1 MQYASFAHQELF
13 TLISE
18 KAACKSKKKKEEYS
32 EATVNTPECE
42 KKPESKEKDM
52 RGYYAK
58 INVIKNKIRA
68 QGVKNAMVLADPD
81 DVEKTWDKDKKK
93 DDTVDEDVI
102 KMSRPKTGVTV
113 RTRKKPPRNK
123 EWK

>member
-1 MQYASFAHQELF
+1 
-13 TLISE
+13 
-18 KAACKSKKKKEEYS
+18 
-32 EATVNTPECE
+32 
-42 KKPESKEKDM
+42 M

-93 DDTVDEDVI
+93 DDDE
-102 KMSRPKTGVTV
+102 K
-113 RTRKKPPRNK
+113 
-123 EWK
+123 

>member
-1 MQYASFAHQELF
+1 
-13 TLISE
+13 
-18 KAACKSKKKKEEYS
+18 
-32 EATVNTPECE
+32 
-42 KKPESKEKDM
+42 M

-81 DVEKTWDKDKKK
+81 EVEKIWDKDKKK

-102 KMSRPKTGVTV
+102 KMSRPKTGATV
-113 RTRKKPPRNK
+113 RKTRKKPPRNK
-123 EWK
+123 WK